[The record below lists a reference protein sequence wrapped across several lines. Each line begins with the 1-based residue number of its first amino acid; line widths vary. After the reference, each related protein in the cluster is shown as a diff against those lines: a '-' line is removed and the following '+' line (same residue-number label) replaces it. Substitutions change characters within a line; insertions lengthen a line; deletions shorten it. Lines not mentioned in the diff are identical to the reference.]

1 MTRTY
6 SPKAAEIERDWFIV
20 DASGQT
26 LGRLSAVVSRVLQGK
41 HKPSYVPHLDSGDF
55 VIVINAE
62 QAVLT
67 GNKEDE
73 KIYYRQSGRPGGLKA
88 ETARVLRARKPRK
101 LVEEAVKG
109 MLPKTTMGRQ
119 QYRKL
124 KVYAGAEHP
133 HQAQKPQ
140 ELPKAALRA

>member
-6 SPKAAEIERDWFIV
+6 SPKAAEIERDWYIV
-20 DASGQT
+20 DAAGQT
-26 LGRLSAVVSRVLQGK
+26 LGRLSAVIARVLQGK

-55 VIVINAE
+55 VIVINADK
-62 QAVLT
+62 AVLT
-67 GNKEDE
+67 GKKEDS

-124 KVYAGAEHP
+124 KVYAGTDHP

-140 ELPKAALRA
+140 ALPSAAHRA